1 MLKLSPQSAEGLHKL
16 SQDIQT
22 LYKNHNTQRTV
33 IPQTQEPQQEQ
44 YVVRFGFLDVL
55 KISGYFI
62 ITIGIIK
69 ATFLILNW

>member
-22 LYKNHNTQRTV
+22 LYKNHHEQTV
-33 IPQTQEPQQEQ
+33 NNVQTQESQED

-55 KISGYFI
+55 KISAYFLV
-62 ITIGIIK
+62 TIGTIK
-69 ATFLILNW
+69 AVFYILNW